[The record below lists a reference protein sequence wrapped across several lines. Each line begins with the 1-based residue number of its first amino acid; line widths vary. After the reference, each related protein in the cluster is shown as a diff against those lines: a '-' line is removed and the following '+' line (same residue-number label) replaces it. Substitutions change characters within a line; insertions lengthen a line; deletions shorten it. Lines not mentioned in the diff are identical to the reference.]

1 MSVTRR
7 NFIKASGVLFALP
20 MFESLGATQ
29 EQINPKRMVLIC
41 NNLGL
46 IKENFIP
53 EGSGK
58 NFKPS
63 RYLKLLSEFRNK
75 MTSFSGVFHPEVDG
89 GHSGEKSFLTCAAH
103 PALGSFKNTI
113 SLDQLAVDHMG
124 AETRFPSLILSSN
137 GGRSLSWTRAGV
149 PIPGESSPGRLYR
162 KLFVN
167 GSKEEVAQQIQRLRM
182 GKSIMDTIA
191 AKAKSLNQKLSK
203 ADQEKFDEYQT
214 SVRQVEKQMIRMQE
228 WEKKPKPKVKM
239 KMPRDI
245 SGQADV
251 TGKAGLMFDLIHL
264 ALKTDTT
271 RIITMN
277 MQGHFIV
284 PPIDGV
290 SEGYHTLS
298 HHGQNPKKLKELALI
313 EDEHIKK
320 FRDFLKNLNNV
331 QEGGKTL
338 LDSTMVLYGSNMGN
352 ASSHDNSNLPVMLVG
367 GGFKHGQHLAFDS
380 AVNEPLAN
388 LFVPMLHNLGIE
400 CDRFGSST
408 GTMKG
413 FV

>member
-1 MSVTRR
+1 
-7 NFIKASGVLFALP
+7 
-20 MFESLGATQ
+20 
-29 EQINPKRMVLIC
+29 
-41 NNLGL
+41 
-46 IKENFIP
+46 
-53 EGSGK
+53 
-58 NFKPS
+58 
-63 RYLKLLSEFRNK
+63 
-75 MTSFSGVFHPEVDG
+75 MTSFSGVSHPEVDG

-113 SLDQLAVDHMG
+113 SLDQLAVDHVG
-124 AETRFPSLILSSN
+124 SETRFSSIILSSN

-149 PIPGESSPGRLYR
+149 PIPGEGSPAKLYR

-167 GSKEEVAQQIQRLRM
+167 GSKDEVETQIQRLRM
-182 GKSIMDTIA
+182 GKSIMDTVLN
-191 AKAKSLNQKLSK
+191 KAKRLNQKLSK

-228 WEKKPKPKVKM
+228 WERKPKPKVKM

-245 SGQADV
+245 SGKADV
-251 TGKAGLMFDLIHL
+251 TGKAGLLFDLMHL
-264 ALKTDTT
+264 ALKTDST
-271 RIITMN
+271 RIITLN

-320 FRDFLKNLNNV
+320 FRDFLKNLDSV
-331 QEGGKTL
+331 KEGDKTL

-380 AVNEPLAN
+380 ANNEPLAN